1 MHENIGADG
10 RHGLLEIQI
19 IVADSVGLLGQ
30 AGQIL
35 ADASPVT
42 VWGYQLG
49 KALCHPKDM

>member
-19 IVADSVGLLGQ
+19 IVADSMGLLRQ
-30 AGQIL
+30 AGQIF
-35 ADASPVT
+35 ADPGTVT

-49 KALCHPKDM
+49 KALGHP